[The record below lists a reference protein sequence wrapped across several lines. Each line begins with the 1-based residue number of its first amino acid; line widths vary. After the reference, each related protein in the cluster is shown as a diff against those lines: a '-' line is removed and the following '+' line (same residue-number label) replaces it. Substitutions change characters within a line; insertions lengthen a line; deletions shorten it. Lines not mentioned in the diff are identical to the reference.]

1 MLLRGKRA
9 WSGSGAVS
17 DHRRVLSVSEP
28 GLLPLSSGLSVLP
41 AELHDR
47 GPGEVERGP
56 LCWSTHSTEEET
68 ESRRGG
74 HLATQSVSL
83 YPERISGNFR
93 VSRWGLGV
101 GAQSQSQESRMEG
114 ALEGWDDCQGQGP
127 CDPSEPCLSGKR
139 QGQMMS

>member
-1 MLLRGKRA
+1 MVWLRGCVRPQACPFGERA
-9 WSGSGAVS
+9 WPPASQFWA
-17 DHRRVLSVSEP
+17 LCAA
-28 GLLPLSSGLSVLP
+28 P

-83 YPERISGNFR
+83 YPDRISGNFR

>member
-1 MLLRGKRA
+1 MVWLRGCVRPQVCPFGERA
-9 WSGSGAVS
+9 WPPASQFWAL
-17 DHRRVLSVSEP
+17 RAP
-28 GLLPLSSGLSVLP
+28 P

-74 HLATQSVSL
+74 HRATQSVSL
-83 YPERISGNFR
+83 YPDRISGNFR